1 MLLIHCPRCGPRAQ
15 AEFVFERPVET
26 IVAIDTPTPDL
37 VEKLYT
43 RTNPRG
49 LSIELWRHARGC
61 RAWLRIERHTVSH
74 VIAAVALW
82 EPKA

>member
-1 MLLIHCPRCGPRAQ
+1 MLLIACPHCGPRAQ

-26 IVAIDTPTPDL
+26 IFGVDTPTAAL

-49 LSIELWRHARGC
+49 VSIELWRHARGC
-61 RAWLRIERHTVSH
+61 RAWLQIDRNTVTH
-74 VIAAVALW
+74 VISAVCLW
-82 EPKA
+82 QPAP